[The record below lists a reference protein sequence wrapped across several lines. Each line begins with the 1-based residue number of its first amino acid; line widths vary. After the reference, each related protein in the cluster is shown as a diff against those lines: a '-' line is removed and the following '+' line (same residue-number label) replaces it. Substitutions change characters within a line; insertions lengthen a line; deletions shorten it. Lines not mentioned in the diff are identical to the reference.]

1 MRADEGACGPKMRGH
16 RLRNCT
22 KDLILLAHSGEAQA
36 RKRRGLGR
44 CLDGFSARSLT
55 GRQGEGRTETR
66 DGKKGTAPKGRAL
79 FVGPVFLNKI
89 RVLCLFAGGRS
100 HRRGGFFVRWGRRAP
115 PVPAAA
121 GVNLLRFPRP
131 RRGRG
136 TGGGR
141 GEGCGR
147 KRRGKKDQAADRH
160 GAEQA
165 RAPTRRRRGRR
176 STAPRNGP
184 RAAEGGMAGRA
195 PPCGRWPDRGAAG
208 AAATAQ
214 ERPAS
219 GPAGGAGRRQ
229 RTPANGGGC
238 PCAPPCSPRRRPPE
252 GASTGQAG
260 HGAGARAEG
269 AAARRARSC
278 GPPTPR
284 CKKRH
289 PQGTPSGEK
298 GERPG
303 YQSPD
308 ALPGD
313 QGVNPLQGYR
323 TTAAPLLSSPRRGR
337 APLLDNRTLFRHRGP
352 QGPLWP
358 G

>member
-1 MRADEGACGPKMRGH
+1 M
-16 RLRNCT
+16 
-22 KDLILLAHSGEAQA
+22 
-36 RKRRGLGR
+36 
-44 CLDGFSARSLT
+44 
-55 GRQGEGRTETR
+55 
-66 DGKKGTAPKGRAL
+66 
-79 FVGPVFLNKI
+79 
-89 RVLCLFAGGRS
+89 
-100 HRRGGFFVRWGRRAP
+100 RWGRRAP

-147 KRRGKKDQAADRH
+147 KRRGKKGQAADRP

-165 RAPTRRRRGRR
+165 GAPTRRRRGRR
-176 STAPRNGP
+176 STAPEERPKGRRGGNGGP
-184 RAAEGGMAGRA
+184 R

-208 AAATAQ
+208 AAANAQ

-284 CKKRH
+284 CKEHH
-289 PQGTPSGEK
+289 PQGTATGAK
-298 GERPG
+298 GKRPG
-303 YQSPD
+303 RGLDASGKENSWQSQPL
-308 ALPGD
+308 AGLSYHSGGAAVKPPEGAGPLYLIIGRYSVTGGRRGPCGRGD
-313 QGVNPLQGYR
+313 VPYPSAGCTGHG
-323 TTAAPLLSSPRRGR
+323 TTA
-337 APLLDNRTLFRHRGP
+337 
-352 QGPLWP
+352 
-358 G
+358 

>member
-1 MRADEGACGPKMRGH
+1 MDLGLALPEAAGFMSGAELRGGS
-16 RLRNCT
+16 RRVPRCPPTACSCIFLKPCQGRRILRVDT
-22 KDLILLAHSGEAQA
+22 K
-36 RKRRGLGR
+36 
-44 CLDGFSARSLT
+44 
-55 GRQGEGRTETR
+55 
-66 DGKKGTAPKGRAL
+66 
-79 FVGPVFLNKI
+79 LNKI

-121 GVNLLRFPRP
+121 GVNLLRSPAP
-131 RRGRG
+131 GG
-136 TGGGR
+136 GGGR
-141 GEGCGR
+141 EGEGARAAGGSAGGRRTRQQTGTAR
-147 KRRGKKDQAADRH
+147 KRREPPRAGGGAA
-160 GAEQA
+160 GA
-165 RAPTRRRRGRR
+165 PP
-176 STAPRNGP
+176 PRNGP

-313 QGVNPLQGYR
+313 QRVNPLQGYR
-323 TTAAPLLSSPRRGR
+323 TTAAALLSSPRRGR
-337 APLLDNRTLFRHRGP
+337 APFT
-352 QGPLWP
+352 
-358 G
+358 

>member
-1 MRADEGACGPKMRGH
+1 M
-16 RLRNCT
+16 
-22 KDLILLAHSGEAQA
+22 
-36 RKRRGLGR
+36 
-44 CLDGFSARSLT
+44 
-55 GRQGEGRTETR
+55 
-66 DGKKGTAPKGRAL
+66 
-79 FVGPVFLNKI
+79 
-89 RVLCLFAGGRS
+89 
-100 HRRGGFFVRWGRRAP
+100 RWGRRAP

-147 KRRGKKDQAADRH
+147 KRRGKKDQAADRP

-165 RAPTRRRRGRR
+165 GAPTRRRRGRR
-176 STAPRNGP
+176 STAPENGP

-208 AAATAQ
+208 AAVSAQ

-260 HGAGARAEG
+260 HGAGAGAEG

-284 CKKRH
+284 CKEHR
-289 PQGTPSGEK
+289 PLGTGSGAK

-313 QGVNPLQGYR
+313 QRSTPCRVIVPQRRRRCQAPGGGGLPYLILGHYSVTGGPLAGTQPG
-323 TTAAPLLSSPRRGR
+323 APP
-337 APLLDNRTLFRHRGP
+337 RGP
-352 QGPLWP
+352 E
-358 G
+358 

>member
-1 MRADEGACGPKMRGH
+1 M
-16 RLRNCT
+16 
-22 KDLILLAHSGEAQA
+22 
-36 RKRRGLGR
+36 GR
-44 CLDGFSARSLT
+44 WT
-55 GRQGEGRTETR
+55 
-66 DGKKGTAPKGRAL
+66 
-79 FVGPVFLNKI
+79 V
-89 RVLCLFAGGRS
+89 
-100 HRRGGFFVRWGRRAP
+100 
-115 PVPAAA
+115 
-121 GVNLLRFPRP
+121 
-131 RRGRG
+131 
-136 TGGGR
+136 GGR

-147 KRRGKKDQAADRH
+147 KRQWKKDQAADRP

-165 RAPTRRRRGRR
+165 GAPTRRRRGRR
-176 STAPRNGP
+176 STAPEERPKGRRGGNGGP
-184 RAAEGGMAGRA
+184 R

-313 QGVNPLQGYR
+313 QRVNPLQGYR
-323 TTAAPLLSSPRRGR
+323 TTAAALLSSPRRGR
-337 APLLDNRTLFRHRGP
+337 APFT
-352 QGPLWP
+352 
-358 G
+358 

>member
-1 MRADEGACGPKMRGH
+1 M
-16 RLRNCT
+16 
-22 KDLILLAHSGEAQA
+22 
-36 RKRRGLGR
+36 LGR
-44 CLDGFSARSLT
+44 LFRAQPDGTS
-55 GRQGEGRTETR
+55 GRGPDRNQGR
-66 DGKKGTAPKGRAL
+66 KKGADPEGRAL

-147 KRRGKKDQAADRH
+147 KRQGKKDQAADRP

-176 STAPRNGP
+176 STAPEERPKGRRGGNGGPRPLWGAGPTGGRQRPPQAPRSGP
-184 RAAEGGMAGRA
+184 RAAPPGARAGGSG
-195 PPCGRWPDRGAAG
+195 PPPTAG
-208 AAATAQ
+208 AAH
-214 ERPAS
+214 
-219 GPAGGAGRRQ
+219 
-229 RTPANGGGC
+229 
-238 PCAPPCSPRRRPPE
+238 AP
-252 GASTGQAG
+252 
-260 HGAGARAEG
+260 HLV
-269 AAARRARSC
+269 
-278 GPPTPR
+278 
-284 CKKRH
+284 
-289 PQGTPSGEK
+289 
-298 GERPG
+298 RPG
-303 YQSPD
+303 AD
-308 ALPGD
+308 
-313 QGVNPLQGYR
+313 
-323 TTAAPLLSSPRRGR
+323 PRRGR
-337 APLLDNRTLFRHRGP
+337 ARGRRGTERGPGRREPPQGGPAAAAPRRPAARSAIPKGRRPAKKESAQAIKARTLSQVTRGSTPCRVILPQRRRRCQAPGGGGPPLLDNRTLFRHRGP

>member
-1 MRADEGACGPKMRGH
+1 MRADAGACGPKMRGH

-22 KDLILLAHSGEAQA
+22 KDLILLARSGRQPLALPPPPEGEGDGRGKGRGLREEAPGEEGPGSRQA
-36 RKRRGLGR
+36 R
-44 CLDGFSARSLT
+44 
-55 GRQGEGRTETR
+55 
-66 DGKKGTAPKGRAL
+66 
-79 FVGPVFLNKI
+79 
-89 RVLCLFAGGRS
+89 
-100 HRRGGFFVRWGRRAP
+100 
-115 PVPAAA
+115 
-121 GVNLLRFPRP
+121 
-131 RRGRG
+131 RG
-136 TGGGR
+136 TGESPHAPEAGPPEHRPRGTAQGPPR
-141 GEGCGR
+141 GEW
-147 KRRGKKDQAADRH
+147 
-160 GAEQA
+160 
-165 RAPTRRRRGRR
+165 
-176 STAPRNGP
+176 
-184 RAAEGGMAGRA
+184 RAAP

-313 QGVNPLQGYR
+313 QRVNPLRIHR
-323 TTAAPLLSSPRRGR
+323 TTAAALLSSPRRGR
-337 APLLDNRTLFRHRGP
+337 APFT
-352 QGPLWP
+352 
-358 G
+358 

>member
-1 MRADEGACGPKMRGH
+1 M
-16 RLRNCT
+16 
-22 KDLILLAHSGEAQA
+22 
-36 RKRRGLGR
+36 
-44 CLDGFSARSLT
+44 
-55 GRQGEGRTETR
+55 
-66 DGKKGTAPKGRAL
+66 
-79 FVGPVFLNKI
+79 NKI

-160 GAEQA
+160 
-165 RAPTRRRRGRR
+165 
-176 STAPRNGP
+176 
-184 RAAEGGMAGRA
+184 
-195 PPCGRWPDRGAAG
+195 
-208 AAATAQ
+208 
-214 ERPAS
+214 
-219 GPAGGAGRRQ
+219 GAGRRQ

-313 QGVNPLQGYR
+313 QRVNPLQGYR
-323 TTAAPLLSSPRRGR
+323 TTAAALLSSPRRGR
-337 APLLDNRTLFRHRGP
+337 APFT
-352 QGPLWP
+352 
-358 G
+358 

>member
-1 MRADEGACGPKMRGH
+1 M
-16 RLRNCT
+16 
-22 KDLILLAHSGEAQA
+22 
-36 RKRRGLGR
+36 
-44 CLDGFSARSLT
+44 
-55 GRQGEGRTETR
+55 
-66 DGKKGTAPKGRAL
+66 
-79 FVGPVFLNKI
+79 
-89 RVLCLFAGGRS
+89 
-100 HRRGGFFVRWGRRAP
+100 RWGRRAP

-176 STAPRNGP
+176 STAPEERPKGRRGGNGGP
-184 RAAEGGMAGRA
+184 RPPVWALARQGGCRGCR
-195 PPCGRWPDRGAAG
+195 DRPGAARERPRRG
-208 AAATAQ
+208 RGQATADPRQ
-214 ERPAS
+214 RRGLPMRPTLFAPAQTP
-219 GPAGGAGRRQ
+219 GGGEHGAGGA
-229 RTPANGGGC
+229 
-238 PCAPPCSPRRRPPE
+238 
-252 GASTGQAG
+252 
-260 HGAGARAEG
+260 
-269 AAARRARSC
+269 
-278 GPPTPR
+278 R

-313 QGVNPLQGYR
+313 QRVNPLQGYR
-323 TTAAPLLSSPRRGR
+323 TTAAAPLSSPRRGR